1 MKVISRL
8 FSGLLVAACVVF
20 AVSGCV
26 EASGSLEEGAPLK
39 VTALDVGQGL
49 SVLLEWQGRY
59 ALYDFGP
66 DSVGVVDSLLNRGVD
81 SLEWVLLSHN
91 HRDHLGGFL
100 EMPSGAGLRG
110 RASSR
115 SLTVRHLYV
124 GPDTS
129 GGFFRDSV
137 LRMARNLGVAVD
149 TLMRGDVLDLGEAG
163 PRFEVL
169 WPTRYGRVGE
179 NGASVVLYGKWG
191 EGSML
196 LTGDLDS
203 LGERRLLESNPS
215 LSASLLQV
223 AHHGSS
229 GSNTLRFLAQVAPDY
244 AFVSVGE
251 GNGYGHPAKSVV
263 RKMYTVLGDSARFFR
278 TDKDGSVK
286 FELYENLGVVVPN
299 FE

>member
-1 MKVISRL
+1 MKRI
-8 FSGLLVAACVVF
+8 FSFLWMLLWTACVGF
-20 AVSGCV
+20 AAWGCMYVSG
-26 EASGSLEEGAPLK
+26 APEEGTPLR

-49 SVLLEWQGRY
+49 AVLLEWNGRY

-66 DSVGVVDSLLNRGVD
+66 DSVGVVDSLLSRGVD
-81 SLEWVLLSHN
+81 TLEWVLLSHN

-100 EMPSGAGLRG
+100 EMPGGAGFGG

-115 SLTVRHLYV
+115 GLIVRHLYV

-137 LRMARNLGVAVD
+137 LRMARNLGVDVD
-149 TLMRGDVLDLGEAG
+149 TVMRGDVLWLGEAG

-169 WPTRYGRVGE
+169 WPTRYGRFGE
-179 NGASVVLYGKWG
+179 NGASAVLYGKWG
-191 EGSML
+191 QGTVL
-196 LTGDLDS
+196 LAGDLDS
-203 LGERRLLESNPS
+203 LGESRLLELNPT

-229 GSNTLRFLAQVAPDY
+229 GSNTLRFLSQVAPDY

-263 RKMYTVLGDSARFFR
+263 RKVNAVLGDSTRFFR
-278 TDKDGSVK
+278 TDRDGSVV
-286 FELYENLGVVVPN
+286 FELYENLGAVMP
-299 FE
+299 

>member
-1 MKVISRL
+1 MKRI
-8 FSGLLVAACVVF
+8 FSFLWMLLWTACVGF
-20 AVSGCV
+20 AAWGCMYVSG
-26 EASGSLEEGAPLK
+26 APEEGAPLR

-49 SVLLEWQGRY
+49 AVLLEWNGRY

-66 DSVGVVDSLLNRGVD
+66 DSVGVVDSLLSRGVD
-81 SLEWVLLSHN
+81 TLEWVLLSHN

-100 EMPSGAGLRG
+100 EMPGGAGIGG

-115 SLTVRHLYV
+115 GLIVRHLYV

-137 LRMARNLGVAVD
+137 LRMARNLGVDVD
-149 TLMRGDVLDLGEAG
+149 TVMRGDVLWLGEAG

-179 NGASVVLYGKWG
+179 NGASAVLYGKWG
-191 EGSML
+191 LATVL
-196 LTGDLDS
+196 LAGDLDS
-203 LGERRLLESNPS
+203 LGERRLLELNPT

-263 RKMYTVLGDSARFFR
+263 RKVNVVLGDSTRFFR
-278 TDKDGSVK
+278 TDRDGSVV
-286 FELYENLGVVVPN
+286 FELYENLGAVMP
-299 FE
+299 